1 MTIHWR
7 TVVATSCFWL
17 PAAPAAAQWAQC
29 ASDLD
34 ELRAVT
40 RQVHEAA
47 DRVASIEA
55 AMRSG
60 EEAYARCVEDRENFR
75 ADPQTNPF
83 PNAIRGSACSQEIL
97 SFQSAEQRYGTEMN
111 RAREAFVNLAFAVQT
126 VEQSCQYPL
135 AAMAPAPGGTARS
148 PACDRFLRL
157 RLGAPVESLH
167 ALCAAEMS
175 AEDCRACLGERPR
188 D

>member
-1 MTIHWR
+1 MRFRGRI
-7 TVVATSCFWL
+7 VVAASCFWL
-17 PAAPAAAQWAQC
+17 PAIPAGAQWAQC

-55 AMRSG
+55 AFRSW

-75 ADPQTNPF
+75 ADPQTNPI
-83 PNAIRGSACSQEIL
+83 PSAIRGSACSQEIL

-111 RAREAFVNLAFAVQT
+111 RTREAFANLAFAVQT

-135 AAMAPAPGGTARS
+135 AAMAPAAGGTARS
-148 PACDRFLRL
+148 PACDRFLR
-157 RLGAPVESLH
+157 RRRGAPVESLR
-167 ALCAAEMS
+167 ALCEVEMS
-175 AEDCRACLGERPR
+175 AEDCLACLGERPR

>member
-1 MTIHWR
+1 MRIHWR
-7 TVVATSCFWL
+7 TVVAASCFWL
-17 PAAPAAAQWAQC
+17 PAVPAGAQWAQC
-29 ASDLD
+29 ASDLED
-34 ELRAVT
+34 LRSVT
-40 RQVHEAA
+40 RLVHEAA
-47 DRVASIEA
+47 DRVASIQTA
-55 AMRSG
+55 LRG
-60 EEAYARCVEDRENFR
+60 WEEAYALCVEDRENFR

-148 PACDRFLRL
+148 PACDRFLRR
-157 RLGAPVESLH
+157 RLGAPVAPLR
-167 ALCAAEMS
+167 ALCEAEMS
-175 AEDCRACLGERPR
+175 GEECRACLGEEPR
-188 D
+188 N